1 MSLHKRP
8 FWGRSCLLSYNKAQ
22 LQPASVWNVVPA
34 ACSPLRYLLTEFRL
48 HGGLWGQTGGREDF
62 SKWAKLARNKC
73 GPSTGLRMGGF
84 LNRNPSSDTDPSC
97 NLG

>member
-1 MSLHKRP
+1 MSLHKNP
-8 FWGRSCLLSYNKAQ
+8 FWRRSCLLSYNKAQ
-22 LQPASVWNVVPA
+22 LQPANVWYIFYTVCRPFWHF
-34 ACSPLRYLLTEFRL
+34 LTEFKL
-48 HGGLWGQTGGREDF
+48 NGGLWGQKGGREDF

-73 GPSTGLRMGGF
+73 GPSTGLGIGGF